1 LDGSPSGAN
10 RRESELS
17 RLRAWRLAELLRRA
31 MTPFIKWTL
40 IIGVPVIA
48 ILGIYHFAIQH

>member
-1 LDGSPSGAN
+1 
-10 RRESELS
+10 
-17 RLRAWRLAELLRRA
+17 